1 MPVPAVSNDTTTAAS
16 TTPAVSSSADAAQ
29 KQMTV
34 DYDTFLKLML
44 EQMKNQDPT
53 NPMDSNEQLAQ
64 LAQFSQL
71 EQSINTNKNLE
82 QMLVN
87 MSFGQVDD
95 LIGRT
100 VTDGN
105 GVSGTVTSVEI
116 YSDGTLLGLD
126 GGQGVLLGPGV
137 KIS

>member
-1 MPVPAVSNDTTTAAS
+1 MDVTATQKTNSGGGSNATSGVQDQLTL
-16 TTPAVSSSADAAQ
+16 
-29 KQMTV
+29 
-34 DYDTFLKLML
+34 DYNAFLTLMI

-53 NPMDSNEQLAQ
+53 EPTDSAEYMGQLAN
-64 LAQFSQL
+64 FSQVEQGIQTNAKL
-71 EQSINTNKNLE
+71 ES
-82 QMLVN
+82 MLAN

-100 VTDGN
+100 ATDAY
-105 GVSGTVTSVEI
+105 GVSGTVTSVEV

-126 GGQGVLLGPGV
+126 SGEGILLGPGV